1 VGGDAARAGEVSV
14 GGNLAICLD
23 FGEMRYIVR
32 CNSRADGKDGR
43 MAHWT
48 IEAPTSLEFDDVTAL
63 RVRLVA
69 GSVAVLATDGK
80 PSLDVANVSGD
91 PLDVTYEDG
100 VLTITHENLTWEG
113 LLKWLRPR
121 RASAAVTVTV
131 PRTCP
136 AQVGVVSATAVLSGI
151 SARASVKSVSGEI
164 TLDGV
169 TGDVEAHT
177 VSAALEAQGINGK
190 LNFNTVSGDLAL
202 ADGWLERL
210 DVNAVSGDVTADI
223 DLDPL
228 GGMHVTTVS
237 GEVTLRLPAE
247 TDAQVHLYSM
257 SGGVR
262 GEFAGLRSMS
272 APASHM
278 VSGSLGA
285 GSGHVSVNTMSG
297 RVMLLRR
304 AERGTAAQAAQT
316 GPPQPDN
323 KNEMEGEAS

>member
-1 VGGDAARAGEVSV
+1 VD
-14 GGNLAICLD
+14 
-23 FGEMRYIVR
+23 
-32 CNSRADGKDGR
+32 
-43 MAHWT
+43 
-48 IEAPTSLEFDDVTAL
+48 
-63 RVRLVA
+63 
-69 GSVAVLATDGK
+69 
-80 PSLDVANVSGD
+80 NVSGD
-91 PLDVTYEDG
+91 PLDVSYEDG
-100 VLTITHENLTWEG
+100 VLSVTHENLTWEG
-113 LLKWLRPR
+113 LLKWLRPQR
-121 RASAAVTVTV
+121 PSAEVTVTV
-131 PRTCP
+131 PRNCP
-136 AQVGVVSATAVLSGI
+136 VQVGVVRATAVLSAI

-177 VSAALEAQGINGK
+177 VSGALEAQGINGK

-210 DVNAVSGDVTADI
+210 DVNAVSGDVTADV
-223 DLDPL
+223 DLDAL

-247 TDAQVHLYSM
+247 TDAQVHLHSM

-262 GEFAGLRSMS
+262 SEFAELRSMS
-272 APASHM
+272 GPASRT

-304 AERGTAAQAAQT
+304 AERRTAAQGART
-316 GPPQPDN
+316 GAPQPDN
-323 KNEMEGEAS
+323 ESEMEGEAS

>member
-1 VGGDAARAGEVSV
+1 
-14 GGNLAICLD
+14 
-23 FGEMRYIVR
+23 
-32 CNSRADGKDGR
+32 

-48 IEAPTSLEFDDVTAL
+48 IEAPTSLEFEAVTVL
-63 RVRLVA
+63 RVRLIA

-113 LLKWLRPR
+113 LLKWLRPQR
-121 RASAAVTVTV
+121 TSAAVTVTV

-136 AQVGVVSATAVLSGI
+136 AQVGVVSATAVVSGI
-151 SARASVKSVSGEI
+151 SARTSVKSVSGEI
-164 TLDGV
+164 TLDGL
-169 TGDVEAHT
+169 TGDVDAHT
-177 VSAALEAQGINGK
+177 VSGALEAQGLNGK
-190 LNFNTVSGDLAL
+190 LAFNTVSGDLAL
-202 ADGWLERL
+202 ADGWVERL
-210 DVNAVSGDVTADI
+210 DVNAVSGDVTADV

-228 GGMHVTTVS
+228 GGIHVTTVS

-247 TDAQVHLYSM
+247 ADAQVHLHSL
-257 SGGVR
+257 SGAVR
-262 GEFAGLRSMS
+262 SEFTELRSVS
-272 APASHM
+272 APASHT

-304 AERGTAAQAAQT
+304 AERRTAAQGARTAAAK
-316 GPPQPDN
+316 PDN
-323 KNEMEGEAS
+323 ENEMEGEAS